1 MNNPKY
7 IWSKADW
14 PHFYHNNEAFNKLEQ
29 AFIQEHASIK
39 SLLKNCSPETILET
53 QSNLGIIETV
63 YTSRIEGI
71 NLNTNSIFESYLNN
85 VPQQREEKH
94 ALALLK
100 LAIEHIGK
108 PLTHSFIKEMNRTLL
123 PELENAGN
131 YVGDMK
137 IIEGN
142 QLMGKHRI
150 IYEGVPKNQV
160 EEEMDTFINW
170 FNACKP
176 STPIVNA
183 IRGHIHFESIHPF
196 PDGNG
201 RVGRAIMLIGLCRD
215 LQTSIPLAIS
225 RAIEDSRADYYK
237 MFDNR
242 THHQSLDIST
252 ALTTMQPTFI
262 SSIQHT
268 KKIISL
274 SQLRQKLKVN
284 QATNKINSRQDK
296 VMNRLINYELGDG
309 FKGGLSNANYRK
321 MAKCESKTA
330 QRDLQKL
337 TEIGLLKKT
346 GSLKSTRY
354 HLAIE

>member
-1 MNNPKY
+1 MNKPEY
-7 IWSKADW
+7 IWSRPEW
-14 PHFYHNNEAFNKLEQ
+14 PHFYHNTEVFEDLEQ
-29 AFIQEHASIK
+29 AFIKEHLTIK
-39 SLLKNCSPETILET
+39 DLLKECSPETILET

-71 NLNTNSIFESYLNN
+71 NLNTNSIFEAYLNN
-85 VPQQREEKH
+85 IPPKREEKH
-94 ALALLK
+94 ALNLLK
-100 LAIEHIGK
+100 LAIDHIGK
-108 PLTHSFIKEMNRTLL
+108 PLTHSFIKEMNSTLL
-123 PELENAGN
+123 PEMEQAGN

-142 QLMGKHRI
+142 HLMGKHRI

-160 EEEMDTFINW
+160 EEEMNTFINW

-176 STPIVNA
+176 STPLCNA

-215 LQTSIPLAIS
+215 LQTTIPLAIS
-225 RAIEDSRADYYK
+225 RAIEDSRSDYYK

-242 THHQSLDIST
+242 THHRSLDIST
-252 ALTTMQPTFI
+252 ALTTMQPTFL

-274 SQLRQKLKVN
+274 SKLRQQLN
-284 QATNKINSRQDK
+284 QASLNARQEK
-296 VMNRLINYELGDG
+296 AMNRLINYELGDG
-309 FKGGLSNANYRK
+309 FKGGLSNTNYCK
-321 MAKCESKTA
+321 MARCESKTA

-337 TEIGLLKKT
+337 KELGLLEKT
-346 GSLKSTRY
+346 GTLKSTRY
-354 HLAIE
+354 HLAI

>member
-1 MNNPKY
+1 MDKPEY
-7 IWSKADW
+7 IWSRPEW
-14 PHFYHNNEAFNKLEQ
+14 PHFYHNTKAFESLEQ
-29 AFIQEHASIK
+29 AFIKEHLTIK
-39 SLLKNCSPETILET
+39 DLLNECSPETILET

-85 VPQQREEKH
+85 IPQKREEKH

-100 LAIEHIGK
+100 LAIDHIGK

-123 PELENAGN
+123 PELPHAGT

-142 QLMGKHRI
+142 QLMDKHRI
-150 IYEGVPKNQV
+150 IYEGVPKSQV

-170 FNACKP
+170 FNSCKP
-176 STPIVNA
+176 STPLVNA

-215 LQTSIPLAIS
+215 LQTNIPLAIS
-225 RAIEDSRADYYK
+225 RAIEDSRSDYYK

-242 THHQSLDIST
+242 THHQSLDISS
-252 ALTTMQPTFI
+252 ALNTLQPTFI

-274 SQLRQKLKVN
+274 SKLRQNLK
-284 QATNKINSRQDK
+284 QATLNPRQEK
-296 VMNRLINYELGDG
+296 AMNRLIN
-309 FKGGLSNANYRK
+309 
-321 MAKCESKTA
+321 
-330 QRDLQKL
+330 
-337 TEIGLLKKT
+337 
-346 GSLKSTRY
+346 
-354 HLAIE
+354 